1 MTLDNGSDG
10 RLLGERGWRGLW
22 KVKKNEKQL
31 ARSDGRVTKAIQVVL
46 LDLTKGQEKIIV
58 NQSYYI

>member
-1 MTLDNGSDG
+1 M
-10 RLLGERGWRGLW
+10 
-22 KVKKNEKQL
+22 KKNEKKL
-31 ARSDGRVTKAIQVVL
+31 ARSDGRVTKAIQMVL